1 MLRKSWN
8 ELVYEENRQLVPYKA
23 LCSRQMKKAMY
34 FTNKNDWNEFRH
46 KGLQASARGGRSCE
60 PFENDFQDKA
70 LAFGI
75 QRSAI

>member
-1 MLRKSWN
+1 
-8 ELVYEENRQLVPYKA
+8 
-23 LCSRQMKKAMY
+23 MKKAMY